1 MKLSSLDETPVGLEW
16 VVDEAMTRAS
26 HALVDDGRVWLVDPV
41 DVPEAIDR
49 ATALGDVE
57 GVLQLLDRHPRDSK
71 ALAKR
76 FGVPYL
82 RLPAAAPAGSPFE
95 LFDVVSVPK
104 WREKGLWWP
113 ERRALL
119 VPEAVGTGPMFTAGK
134 ADAGVH
140 IMLRGLPPRGALGD
154 YEPEH
159 LLCGHGP
166 GIHGPEAS
174 RALREALARSR
185 RDLPAAV
192 ANLPRAYGKG

>member
-1 MKLSSLDETPVGLEW
+1 MRLSSLDETAVGLEW
-16 VVDEAMTRAS
+16 VVDEAMTRTS

-41 DVPEAIDR
+41 DVTEAIDR
-49 ATALGDVE
+49 ATALGEVA

-71 ALAKR
+71 ALAER

-82 RLPAAAPAGSPFE
+82 RLPHAVPGTTFQ
-95 LFDVVSVPK
+95 LFDVVDVPK

-113 ERRALL
+113 DKRALL

-134 ADAGVH
+134 RPAGVH
-140 IMLRGLPPRGALGD
+140 IFLRGLPPRGALAG

-166 GIHGPEAS
+166 GVHGTEAS
-174 RALREALARSR
+174 RALHDALARSR
-185 RDLPAAV
+185 KDLPAAV
-192 ANLPRAYGKG
+192 LNLPRAYR